1 MAAACV
7 PHLDAALVLDGAPGH
22 LRQVARLQGGG
33 LTMEVSTDRPYLHVY
48 ASANLRV
55 RAQPLGVPHVPGA
68 GLCLET
74 EDMPN
79 GPALGA
85 DVWFGPTRDYQH
97 ALALDFSQTT

>member
-22 LRQVARLQGGG
+22 LRRVARLQGGG

-48 ASANLRV
+48 ASANLRGT
-55 RAQPLGVPHVPGA
+55 AQPLGVAHGPGA

-97 ALALDFSQTT
+97 ALALDFSQTA